1 MATYI
6 RVAVALPLRDTYTY
20 ALPEALW
27 EVVGLGHVMLVPFGP
42 RKVTA
47 YVLETLSEPD
57 CDPSKLKAAVRLLD
71 PEPAFDADQLRF
83 FRWIADYY
91 LAPLGETIA
100 TALPTRMN
108 VRSKLIWEATSEG
121 VEALATGEVQDVQAE
136 VLREVVARPGLTRRG
151 LARRLRDLVEP
162 VETEKTLDALKRR
175 GWLQTET
182 VETGGQS
189 GRVREVR
196 LVGNLPGSAGRRQLQ
211 VVQAVAAAGGFMDLA
226 ELVAAQGPYA
236 RTAVKRLAEMGVL
249 EVGTRELRDPVVA
262 GVLPDE
268 RAPPHLTDAQ
278 TQAVE
283 TILAE
288 PRTHLLYG
296 VTGAGKTEVYLRCAA
311 DVLTRGQQVL
321 VLVPE
326 IGLTP
331 LLTGRFR
338 ARFGEAVAVLHS
350 GLTGVQRL
358 TEWRRIRAG
367 EAQVAVGA
375 RSALFAPFQD
385 LGLVV
390 VDEEH
395 DDSYKQDEGV
405 KYHAR
410 DMAVLRG
417 GQVGCPVVL
426 GSATPSMESWRN
438 ALTGRYGLIELLE
451 RPTPRPVPTVEIV
464 NLRDEERVEGRP
476 PLLAKK
482 VQEALKEVLL
492 NSTGKAI
499 VLYNRRGYAT
509 YVMCPDCGGAYECPS
524 CGVSL
529 VLHRHHRTLTCHTCG
544 FHREEPSSCPACGGA
559 RIEVL
564 GNGTERVEETLRDL
578 LPGIGIARMDADTTS
593 WRGAHHELLE
603 RFRTGEVRVLV
614 GTQMVAK
621 GHDFPDVTLAVVV
634 SADHGL
640 RMPDFRAAERTASLL
655 TQVAGRAGRGDVAGR
670 VLVQTLHPDHPVLQ
684 HLGDP
689 RAFYEEQA
697 RERRL
702 LAYPPFTRLVLIRLE
717 AADRVEGW
725 RASQDLAGK
734 LREDADGHKV
744 QVLGP
749 APAARPRQVGRWRYQ
764 IVLRGRDPKHFR
776 AWLKEQDWSPPGR
789 GVRIAIDVDPRNLM

>member
-1 MATYI
+1 MHAFV

-20 ALPEALW
+20 ALPDALQG
-27 EVVGLGHVMLVPFGP
+27 VVRLGHVLLVPFGP

-47 YVLETLSEPD
+47 YVLETLAEPD
-57 CDPSKLKAAVRLLD
+57 CDPKKLKPAVRLVD
-71 PEPAFDADQLRF
+71 PEPAFDAQQLGF

-91 LAPLGETIA
+91 LAPLGEAIA
-100 TALPTRMN
+100 TALPARMN
-108 VRSKLIWEATSEG
+108 VRSKLIWEPTAAG
-121 VEALATGEVQDVQAE
+121 VEAVATQEAQDVLAE

-151 LARRLRDLVEP
+151 VARKLRDLVEP
-162 VETEKTLDALKRR
+162 AETERTLDALKRK
-175 GWLQTET
+175 GWVQTET
-182 VETGGQS
+182 VETGGKS

-196 LVGNLPGSAGRRQLQ
+196 LIGNLPGTAGKRQLQ
-211 VVQAVAAAGGFMDLA
+211 VVQALATAGGFTDLA

-236 RTAVKRLAEMGVL
+236 RTAVKRLAEMGVVEL
-249 EVGTRELRDPVVA
+249 GTRELRDPVVA

-268 RAPPHLTDAQ
+268 REPPTLTPAQ
-278 TQAVE
+278 IAAVDE
-283 TILAE
+283 VLG
-288 PRTHLLYG
+288 PPGPHLLYG
-296 VTGAGKTEVYLRCAA
+296 VTGSGKTEVYLRCAA

-375 RSALFAPFQD
+375 RSALFAPFKD

-405 KYHAR
+405 RYHAR
-410 DMAVLRG
+410 DMAVVRG
-417 GQVGCPVVL
+417 GLARCPVVL
-426 GSATPSMESWRN
+426 GSATPSMASWRN
-438 ALTGRYGLIELLE
+438 AKQERYGLIELLD
-451 RPTPRPVPTVEIV
+451 RPTPRPVPQVEIV
-464 NLRDEERVEGRP
+464 NLRHEERVEGRT
-476 PLLAKK
+476 PLLAQV
-482 VQEALKEVLL
+482 VQDALKECLL
-492 NSTGKAI
+492 DGPGKAI

-509 YVMCPDCGGAYECPS
+509 YVMCPGCGGAYGCPS

-529 VLHRHHRTLTCHTCG
+529 VLHRRHHTLTCHTCG
-544 FHREEPSSCPACGGA
+544 FHREEPRACPACGGD

-564 GNGTERVEETLRDL
+564 GTGTERVEETLREL

-593 WRGAHHELLE
+593 WRGAHHALLE

-621 GHDFPDVTLAVVV
+621 GHDFPDVHLAVVV
-634 SADHGL
+634 SADHAL
-640 RMPDFRAAERTASLL
+640 RMPDFRAAERTAALL

-670 VLVQTLHPDHPVLQ
+670 VLVQTLHPEHPVLQ

-689 RAFYEEQA
+689 KAFYEEQA

-702 LAYPPFTRLVLIRLE
+702 LAYPPFTRLVLVRLE
-717 AADRVEGW
+717 AADRRDAW
-725 RASQDLAGK
+725 RASGDLAE
-734 LREDADGHKV
+734 RFRSTTDGHKI

-749 APAARPRQVGRWRYQ
+749 APAARPRLVGRWRYQ

-776 AWLKEQDWSPPGR
+776 AWLKDQDWASPGR
-789 GVRIAIDVDPRNLM
+789 GVRLAVDVDPRNLM